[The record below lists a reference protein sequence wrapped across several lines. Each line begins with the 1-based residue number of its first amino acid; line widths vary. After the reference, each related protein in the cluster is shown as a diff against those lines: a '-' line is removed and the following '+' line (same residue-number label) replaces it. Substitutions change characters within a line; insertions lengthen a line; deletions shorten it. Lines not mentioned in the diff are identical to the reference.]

1 MVGTAPG
8 CLAGRSSTIAPRPT
22 VPIPFEANSTTGP
35 APGPAPTDA
44 DKARLFDRVLQD
56 TSQGFWFVDLDGI
69 TTELNPAMAEL
80 LGRPRSDVIGRCAFD
95 FVDGEDRLRMQRE
108 VAARRQGQRGSYTI
122 GLTRPDGS
130 RVDCLNTASPIADA
144 QGHVVGSVGIWTN
157 LSAHLE
163 AEDALHVHQVVV
175 NSTSDMISVID
186 DQEVYRMVN
195 DAWCRGTGHSREQAL
210 GRTTRSMTPGVIT
223 PARRQAISDAIDA
236 GRTTVIRAWVDL
248 RGDGLRF
255 MESTYFPFADRTS
268 HRRRVVIVTR
278 DITEQEQAREAL
290 IAGAEYLRGTLN
302 ATGDAIFA
310 TDATSP
316 DEPVRFANE
325 QLFRL
330 YGFPAHWWPTPTLRQ
345 ITEGIRPWHS
355 DPDAEDRRV
364 AAIVAG
370 TAAPQDQ
377 VRLSDGRVLLR
388 RYASVPLRTGG
399 RLRVWS
405 KRDITAEVRAVEA
418 REAAATE
425 QRAVLESFPGYI
437 AVVSED
443 GCYRFVNE
451 RLALLMRR
459 PLSEI
464 IGHHAAGVLGPQR
477 WLQVQAM
484 IERVRQQGRAI
495 SEASYEREPGQGPI
509 DLEVTHVAGPVLPD
523 GQRTVYAFGV
533 DITERKRAQQALT
546 RALADAERANRAKSQ
561 FLSRMSHE
569 LRTPLNA
576 VLGFGQLLHLQPLRD
591 VQSQQVQEI
600 LRGGHHLLALI
611 NDLLDL
617 SRVEAGELAVTC
629 DSVDAEAAIDDALRL
644 MQPLSAER
652 TVTLA
657 QLPAA
662 QDPPTVWADPK
673 RLRQVLLNLL
683 SNAIKYNRPGGQVQ
697 VDTETL
703 GDEVELRVRDD
714 GPGLSAMQQQRLFRP
729 FERLDAGQ
737 GEVDGTGIGLA
748 LCRSLVQAMGGRIG
762 VHSKPGQGSTFWVR
776 LRRAAPLSAAPTAA
790 AAEAHDQP
798 QRRPRALYIEDN
810 PVNLMLMAAML
821 EDEFELETAAE
832 PWAGLARAQA
842 APPDLILLDIQLP
855 GMDGY
860 EVLRHLRADARTR
873 AVPVVAVSAN
883 AMPTDLAAGLRA
895 GFDAYVTKP
904 VDLAELLATV
914 RQVLSGR

>member
-1 MVGTAPG
+1 M
-8 CLAGRSSTIAPRPT
+8 
-22 VPIPFEANSTTGP
+22 
-35 APGPAPTDA
+35 
-44 DKARLFDRVLQD
+44 
-56 TSQGFWFVDLDGI
+56 
-69 TTELNPAMAEL
+69 
-80 LGRPRSDVIGRCAFD
+80 
-95 FVDGEDRLRMQRE
+95 
-108 VAARRQGQRGSYTI
+108 
-122 GLTRPDGS
+122 
-130 RVDCLNTASPIADA
+130 
-144 QGHVVGSVGIWTN
+144 
-157 LSAHLE
+157 
-163 AEDALHVHQVVV
+163 
-175 NSTSDMISVID
+175 
-186 DQEVYRMVN
+186 
-195 DAWCRGTGHSREQAL
+195 
-210 GRTTRSMTPGVIT
+210 
-223 PARRQAISDAIDA
+223 
-236 GRTTVIRAWVDL
+236 
-248 RGDGLRF
+248 
-255 MESTYFPFADRTS
+255 
-268 HRRRVVIVTR
+268 
-278 DITEQEQAREAL
+278 
-290 IAGAEYLRGTLN
+290 
-302 ATGDAIFA
+302 
-310 TDATSP
+310 
-316 DEPVRFANE
+316 
-325 QLFRL
+325 
-330 YGFPAHWWPTPTLRQ
+330 
-345 ITEGIRPWHS
+345 
-355 DPDAEDRRV
+355 
-364 AAIVAG
+364 
-370 TAAPQDQ
+370 
-377 VRLSDGRVLLR
+377 
-388 RYASVPLRTGG
+388 
-399 RLRVWS
+399 
-405 KRDITAEVRAVEA
+405 
-418 REAAATE
+418 
-425 QRAVLESFPGYI
+425 
-437 AVVSED
+437 
-443 GCYRFVNE
+443 
-451 RLALLMRR
+451 
-459 PLSEI
+459 
-464 IGHHAAGVLGPQR
+464 
-477 WLQVQAM
+477 
-484 IERVRQQGRAI
+484 
-495 SEASYEREPGQGPI
+495 
-509 DLEVTHVAGPVLPD
+509 
-523 GQRTVYAFGV
+523 YAFGV

-591 VQSQQVQEI
+591 EQSQQVQEI

-662 QDPPTVWADPK
+662 PGQPTVWADPK

-762 VHSKPGQGSTFWVR
+762 VHSEPGQGSTFWVR
-776 LRRAAPLSAAPTAA
+776 LRRAAPLSAAPSAV

-821 EDEFELETAAE
+821 EDEFELETVAE
-832 PWAGLARAQA
+832 PRAGLARAQA

-914 RQVLSGR
+914 RQVLRGR